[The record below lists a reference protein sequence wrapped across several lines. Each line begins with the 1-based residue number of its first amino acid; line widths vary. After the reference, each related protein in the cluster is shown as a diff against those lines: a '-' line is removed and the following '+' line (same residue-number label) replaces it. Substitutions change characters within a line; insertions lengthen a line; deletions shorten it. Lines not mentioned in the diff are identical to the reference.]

1 MTMTPLF
8 SVADTDAELFRGY
21 CNALAGEVEKI
32 FAEGAYTGEDAAL
45 GIKCNALDL
54 TLQPH
59 DSSLRIDPVV
69 LRFSPN
75 IPCIVAGHDTAP
87 DRRLPACDAA
97 SQKAALTE
105 ALATLRL
112 ASSWAGGIHVSVW
125 CDAFSLEVSYSRRGT
140 FVEDIRLCPA
150 ISSRETA
157 GALFAH
163 VQECGI
169 LTQLDRIAAAC
180 FKS

>member
-1 MTMTPLF
+1 MTESLF
-8 SVADTDAELFRGY
+8 YMADTQPELFRGY

-59 DSSLRIDPVV
+59 ASSLWINPVV
-69 LRFSPN
+69 LRFTPN
-75 IPCIVAGHDTAP
+75 IPGIVVGYDTVP
-87 DRRLPACDAA
+87 DRRLSMCDAA
-97 SQKAALTE
+97 SQKATLTG

-163 VQECGI
+163 VQACSI